1 MSDEC
6 GAIAIAEYLLQLNG
20 LLRPLIHRHW
30 CAMVAL
36 LNTLEDSRLEE
47 FLFGA
52 ERVPTVKVRAG
63 LWEIQ
68 GTRCFYC
75 DRRVVDPGKGHVDH
89 FIPWARYPDNGIEN
103 LVVADVTCNGD
114 KSSSLAAGEHV
125 TRWAARLSSG
135 GEVTAQLA
143 ELAARTGW
151 DRHAERT
158 VSVARGI
165 YLALPHSSKLWLRRK
180 EFVAVDQEAVRR
192 ALVPAAQ
199 GRPSGCHFLSA
210 LSLRRI
216 GEAPP
221 RASRG

>member
-6 GAIAIAEYLLQLNG
+6 GAIAFAEYLLQLNG

-52 ERVPTVKVRAG
+52 ECIPTVKVRAG

-68 GTRCFYC
+68 GKRCFYC
-75 DRRVVDPGKGHVDH
+75 SGRVVDPGKGHVDH

-114 KSSSLAAGEHV
+114 KRSSLAAGEHV

-135 GEVTAQLA
+135 GEVTSQLA

-151 DRHAERT
+151 ERHAERT

-165 YLALPHSSKLWLRRK
+165 YLALPHSARLWLRRK
-180 EFVAVDQEAVRR
+180 EFVAVDPEAVRR
-192 ALVPAAQ
+192 ALVPAA
-199 GRPSGCHFLSA
+199 
-210 LSLRRI
+210 
-216 GEAPP
+216 
-221 RASRG
+221 